1 MDRLNAASGIGA
13 TVTTGASGS
22 FFAQIRNGAPFDVFL
37 SADTSYPRALADAG
51 ITLQESVFYGGTS
64 DASAVHLVR
73 DGIPTGV
80 INIARR
86 YSHSP
91 VETLDLDDAVD
102 ALLLLEAAVRA
113 YNVGTDFGFLAAD
126 WG

>member
-1 MDRLNAASGIGA
+1 MRIGGVPVLGLASSGGSSGHHINPGMRDFLRRMAAA
-13 TVTTGASGS
+13 E
-22 FFAQIRNGAPFDVFL
+22 
-37 SADTSYPRALADAG
+37 G
-51 ITLQESVFYGGTS
+51 ITLQESIFYGGTS

-80 INIARR
+80 VNIARR

-102 ALLLLEAAVRA
+102 TLLLLDAAVRGYDA
-113 YNVGTDFGFLAAD
+113 ATDFGFLSAE

>member
-1 MDRLNAASGIGA
+1 M
-13 TVTTGASGS
+13 
-22 FFAQIRNGAPFDVFL
+22 
-37 SADTSYPRALADAG
+37 G
-51 ITLQESVFYGGTS
+51 ITLQEAIFYGGTS

-102 ALLLLEAAVRA
+102 TLLLLEASARA
-113 YNVGTDFGFLAAD
+113 FNAGTDFGFLNAE